1 MTADHIRDFPT
12 AGHAFGPAELSR
24 PRTLWRAPSQLLQ
37 VLFYMFVFSIPLE
50 IISQN
55 LGIGSNQFTVTRMIG
70 AALILAAFGEHTV
83 CFQDIPKAFWYV
95 AIYQW
100 VYLSLGVMQDVNDA
114 ASFIPRIL
122 TRFQLMLLLLIAYNL
137 LLDQQTGQRAL
148 LVLIL
153 GCATLAML
161 MILGVSAVKDIGEGR
176 VSIEG
181 ANANELGMV
190 LGLGLVALVGY
201 AFQRQDHSLVIR
213 LALWSSLGVLT
224 FAVVSTGSRG
234 ALAALV
240 AGLLTWGLCFDRG
253 DWASKF
259 SVLVIAVLCIAA
271 LVWMVYSTDSARSRW
286 ENTIQKGDTAGRERI
301 FTASWE
307 MFLDRP
313 LTGWGPV
320 SYGYELGSRTGVSY
334 RGAHNLYLFLLI
346 ETGLLGAVPF
356 FIALG
361 LCLQS
366 AWRNRGGAYGVLPL
380 ALLVLML
387 IANLSG
393 DWLDR
398 KLLWMTLAYALA
410 SDTESM
416 AWKSLSFQNHLPGTA

>member
-1 MTADHIRDFPT
+1 MTSDRMREFSS
-12 AGHAFGPAELSR
+12 AGHAFGTPELSQ
-24 PRTLWRAPSQLLQ
+24 PRALWRAPSQLLQ
-37 VLFYMFVFSIPLE
+37 YLFYMFVFSIPLE
-50 IISQN
+50 IVSQN

-70 AALILAAFGEHTV
+70 AGLILAAFGEHTV
-83 CFQDIPKAFWYV
+83 CFQDIPKAFWYI
-95 AIYQW
+95 ALYQW

-114 ASFIPRIL
+114 DSFVPRLL

-137 LLDQQTGQRAL
+137 LLDRQTGERAL

-153 GCATLAML
+153 GCSTLAILML
-161 MILGVSAVKDIGEGR
+161 LGVSAVQDFGDGR

-190 LGLGLVALVGY
+190 LGLGLIALVGY

-213 LALWSSLGVLT
+213 LVLWSCLGVLT

-240 AGLLTWGLCFDRG
+240 AGFLTWGLCFDRG
-253 DWASKF
+253 EWASKL
-259 SVLVIAVLCIAA
+259 SVFVISLLCIAA
-271 LVWMVYSTDSARSRW
+271 LVWMVYSTDSARNRW
-286 ENTIQKGDTAGRERI
+286 ENTIQNGDTAGREKI
-301 FTASWE
+301 FTASWQ

-313 LTGWGPV
+313 LIGWGPV
-320 SYGYELGSRTGVSY
+320 SYGYELGSRTGVLY

-361 LCLQS
+361 LCAQA

-398 KLLWMTLAYALA
+398 KLLWVTLAYALA
-410 SDTESM
+410 SGTGNVT
-416 AWKSLSFQNHLPGTA
+416 WRSLSSCNHWPGTA